1 MGVLSRFGNI
11 MSCNVK
17 SLLGKFKNPEKDI
30 MKYLRVLEAD
40 LNSVKAETNA
50 VRAIEQKARREL
62 DECELNISKY
72 ERYAKKALE
81 TGDERG
87 AKVYLS
93 KKVDVIPQY
102 NSLKAKYELAKDS
115 SEKMNQLH
123 DKLVQDTEML
133 RRALEEAKAQVRAN
147 SKETQKMETTVNQ
160 IQANAERAKYE
171 KEALDE
177 LNNMQNSSV
186 TSDAE
191 LDAEFAALLGE
202 DNSANSNTSE
212 NSSAVDAELE
222 AMRKELG
229 L

>member
-1 MGVLSRFGNI
+1 M
-11 MSCNVK
+11 
-17 SLLGKFKNPEKDI
+17 
-30 MKYLRVLEAD
+30 
-40 LNSVKAETNA
+40 
-50 VRAIEQKARREL
+50 
-62 DECELNISKY
+62 
-72 ERYAKKALE
+72 
-81 TGDERG
+81 
-87 AKVYLS
+87 
-93 KKVDVIPQY
+93 PQY
-102 NSLKAKYELAKDS
+102 NSLKAKYDLAKDS

-147 SKETQKMETTVNQ
+147 SKEAQKMETTVNQ